1 MNQISYIG
9 HPSQLCGVE
18 EHRLVGGRG
27 DGLRLLQVKN
37 GKGLEF
43 TVSADRCADISR
55 LSFKG
60 DNYGFFSACGYAA
73 PAYYDDKDAGWLKNF
88 TAGFL
93 TTCGLDAVGSPCE
106 DEGESLPLH
115 GRISNTPAE
124 HLLWDED
131 DTSIW
136 IKAVMNHARIFE
148 RKLMLTRVITC
159 SKQTNEITICDTV
172 ENIGDAES
180 PLMLD
185 RKSVV

>member
-60 DNYGFFSACGYAA
+60 DNYGFFSACGYRSEERR
-73 PAYYDDKDAGWLKNF
+73 
-88 TAGFL
+88 
-93 TTCGLDAVGSPCE
+93 VGKECRSRWSPY
-106 DEGESLPLH
+106 H
-115 GRISNTPAE
+115 
-124 HLLWDED
+124 
-131 DTSIW
+131 
-136 IKAVMNHARIFE
+136 
-148 RKLMLTRVITC
+148 
-159 SKQTNEITICDTV
+159 
-172 ENIGDAES
+172 
-180 PLMLD
+180 
-185 RKSVV
+185 